1 MLSEIQGQDEA
12 LRFLQRVL
20 LGHITSPLLLAGP
33 VGVGKQFSV
42 ACLAREMFCTGSK
55 TVDCD
60 CIHCEQLKAGVHPDY
75 FSYASEDDKDIGIE
89 VARSIVEEAECYP
102 SLARFKIVL
111 INDADR
117 LTGPAANALLKTL
130 EEPPRTLRFFLTAAR
145 MDRVLHT
152 IRSRMGVVR
161 YRRLPDSMIVSKLSR
176 FEQSASRAA
185 LYARLGDGSL
195 GQAIQFWGARRVKL
209 RDQMLELLNVCLS
222 GDLVRIFSIIDEL
235 GDDVLLGLRF
245 LSMILSDLLIIPHGD
260 AKLVNGD
267 VPEKIRDISKAL
279 DSPLVFRLWQG
290 LRDLILKGETT
301 NFHLSFALK
310 ALLAQLFV
318 RVGSTT

>member
-12 LRFLQRVL
+12 LRFLRRVL
-20 LGHITSPLLLAGP
+20 SGHITSPLMLVGP
-33 VGVGKQFSV
+33 SGVGKQFSV
-42 ACLAREMFCTGSK
+42 GCLARELFCTGTK
-55 TVDCD
+55 AVDCD
-60 CIHCEQLKAGVHPDY
+60 CIHCEQLMAGVHPDY
-75 FSYASEDDKDIGIE
+75 FTYSSEDDKDIGIE
-89 VARSIVEEAECYP
+89 VARGIIKEAECYP
-102 SLARFKIVL
+102 SLARFKVVL

-130 EEPPRTLRFFLTAAR
+130 EEPPRTLRFFLTAVR

-152 IRSRMGVVR
+152 IRSRMGIVR
-161 YRRLPDSMIVSKLSR
+161 YRRLPDSLVVSKLSR
-176 FEQSASRAA
+176 FEQSSSRAA

-222 GDLVRIFSIIDEL
+222 SDLVRIFAIIDEL
-235 GDDVLLGLRF
+235 GDDVLLGIRF
-245 LSMILSDLLIIPHGD
+245 LSMILADLLLIPHSD

-267 VPEKIRDISKAL
+267 IVEKIRDLSKVL
-279 DSPLVFRLWQG
+279 NPSRVSVLWQG
-290 LRDLILKGETT
+290 LRPLIFKGETT

-310 ALLAQLFV
+310 AFLAQLFV
-318 RVGSTT
+318 RV